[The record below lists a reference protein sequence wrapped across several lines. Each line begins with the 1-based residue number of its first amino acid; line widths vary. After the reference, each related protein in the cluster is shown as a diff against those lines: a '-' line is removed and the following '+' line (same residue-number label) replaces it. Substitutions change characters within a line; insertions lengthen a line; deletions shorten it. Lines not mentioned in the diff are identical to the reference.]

1 MVKFSEE
8 NKTEEPL
15 IDKQGNIFNRNLIE
29 NTLITEDEKSKYI
42 LSFSRE
48 IYINELRYRDK
59 IKKFKYDNLIYL
71 ISIEWYEK
79 FKQYVKYKLIKRTS
93 KHPEIYVS
101 KPILYKIDNNLNPGK
116 ISNDILIIKN
126 NENILFDENYLI
138 IDNNKKN
145 KIDYKI
151 VPKETFDIL
160 NKEFGCD
167 YIIKRKIKED
177 RIKKSKK
184 YDIYSRKF
192 SIVFLPIIDYMER
205 NKDIDIFD
213 IYFPDLLVDN
223 EIYIYLANILNSP
236 NNKKIKEKLGI
247 SMINKTILISFIKI
261 YKLQNNCTLNN
272 FKEYFYKNISK
283 IKEGHRIPGYNFLEK
298 ISKQFQIQQ
307 LEYDTLIIEFSYN
320 DDGEIFGNINTELDY
335 NIEESIP
342 KKKIVKNAITNNEE
356 EVLDLDSSDDEK
368 NNKSNNNTF
377 SFNNISSYYAERRNN
392 LKKLPLDKIN
402 NKKGLVGLNN
412 IGNTCF
418 MNTSLQ
424 CLSNCKLLTNYF
436 LNDYYIPFINRNNP
450 IGSKGKLVESYV
462 ELIKHLWYGN
472 ENSFEPYDF
481 KETIG
486 EIRTMFRGYQQ
497 HDTQEFLSFLLDE
510 LHEDL
515 NKVLNKPYVSPN
527 ENFIFNNDID
537 EFKYHKKLF
546 LARNQS
552 LIVDLFYGMFKS
564 TVFCPNEDCKNISN
578 TFDPYAII
586 SLPLNIKKNE
596 EENINDEN
604 IIKKDIN
611 IYFVYDDLK
620 MNILRFNVEINNKMS
635 IRKFKEKIN
644 YILRCGIN
652 NFELYLINNNFPI
665 LINENQD
672 KTIYEVLL
680 NRNDIF
686 LNQIPKNVF
695 NNEENPDIKKN
706 YDLITQN
713 NDILYKRA
721 KEFDEGKIE
730 ENFDHKEN
738 MTFDKNKFIRCVFY
752 NFSYNIINLDE
763 DEKKDYPPKNMIY
776 IPKVFYFNIEWNN
789 SEIFNFLINYNRCV
803 YDEEEND
810 ENFKENYFKD
820 YELNSEKINNI
831 PNFKLTFSIHEQYK
845 YPFVIMFLNF
855 SKIFIEEDE
864 IPIKDNEELLNEE
877 IILISENK
885 FTIREQIDIIKEK
898 IKDTNEKISDYQL
911 NFKLA
916 WSFHCAERLYN
927 LNTQEQI
934 NDESNYYNR
943 IRENIPE
950 IDLLDLLEKFGKLEQ
965 LTEDNKWFCPKCKI
979 DQLAKKKIE
988 IFTCPEILILH
999 LKRFKNVSKLEN
1011 LVKFPIENL
1020 DMGKY
1025 IIYNENTVNDNI
1037 YDLFAVGNH
1046 FGFLSGGHYIAYCKN
1061 FLDDKWYEF
1070 NDGYVEEIDE
1080 NKIVSSSAYVLFY
1093 KRRNSYFENIEDLYK
1108 KTFELIDYENVI
1120 S

>member
-1 MVKFSEE
+1 MVKISEE
-8 NKTEEPL
+8 NNTEETL
-15 IDKQGNIFNRNLIE
+15 IDKRGNIFKRELID
-29 NTLITEDEKSKYI
+29 NTLITEDEQSKYI

-59 IKKFKYDNLIYL
+59 IKKFQYDNQIYL

-101 KPILYKIDNNLNPGK
+101 RPILYKIDNNLNPGK

-126 NENILFDENYLI
+126 NEKILFDENYVL

-151 VPKETFDIL
+151 FPKESFDIL
-160 NKEFGCD
+160 YKEFGCD
-167 YIIKRKIKED
+167 YIIKRKKKDD
-177 RIKKSKK
+177 RINRKKQ

-192 SIVFLPIIDYMER
+192 SIVFLPLKDYMER
-205 NKDIDIFD
+205 SKDIDIFD
-213 IYFPDLLVDN
+213 IYFPDLLSDN

-236 NNKKIKEKLGI
+236 NNKNIKKKLGI

-261 YKLQNNCTLNN
+261 YKLQNNCSLNN

-283 IKEGHRIPGYNFLEK
+283 IKEGNKIPGFNFLEK
-298 ISKQFQIQQ
+298 ISKKFQIQQ
-307 LEYDTLIIEFSYN
+307 LEYDILIIEFSYN
-320 DDGEIFGNINTELDY
+320 DDGEIFEDISTELDY
-335 NIEESIP
+335 NIEETIP
-342 KKKIVKNAITNNEE
+342 RKKIEKNTFSNNQEE
-356 EVLDLDSSDDEK
+356 ILDLSSSDDEK
-368 NNKSNNNTF
+368 KNASNKNTY
-377 SFNNISSYYAERRNN
+377 SFNNFSSIYAERRNN
-392 LKKLPLDKIN
+392 LKKLPLDKTN

-424 CLSNCKLLTNYF
+424 CLSNCELLTNYF

-472 ENSFEPYDF
+472 ENSFEPYNF
-481 KETIG
+481 KDTIG
-486 EIRTMFRGYQQ
+486 EIRTMFRGFQQ

-515 NKVLNKPYVSPN
+515 NKVLNKPYISPN
-527 ENFIFNNDID
+527 ENLVFNNDID

-578 TFDPYAII
+578 TYDPYAII
-586 SLPLNIKKNE
+586 SLPLTITKKE
-596 EENINDEN
+596 EDNNNNEN
-604 IIKKDIN
+604 IIQKDIN
-611 IYFVYDDLK
+611 VYFIYEDIK
-620 MNILRFNVEINNKMS
+620 MNILRFNIEINNKMS

-652 NFELYLINNNFPI
+652 NFELYYLSNNFPI
-665 LINENQD
+665 LIDENQD
-672 KTIYEVLL
+672 KTIYEVLSDK
-680 NRNDIF
+680 NEII
-686 LNQIPKNVF
+686 LNQISKNAF
-695 NNEENPDIKKN
+695 NEQNPDIKKN
-706 YDLITQN
+706 YDLIIEN
-713 NDILYKRA
+713 NNILYKRA

-738 MTFDKNKFIRCVFY
+738 IILDKNKFIKCVFY
-752 NFSYNIINLDE
+752 SFSYNIANLDE
-763 DEKKDYPPKNMIY
+763 DEKNDYPPKDRFY
-776 IPKVFYFNIEWNN
+776 IPKVFYFNVESNN
-789 SEIFNFLINYNRCV
+789 SEIFSFLINYNRCV

-810 ENFKENYFKD
+810 ENFKETYFKD
-820 YELNSEKINNI
+820 YELNSEKIDNI

-845 YPFVIMFLNF
+845 YPFVIMFINT
-855 SKIFIEEDE
+855 SKIFNEE
-864 IPIKDNEELLNEE
+864 IPFKENEELNDE

-898 IKDTNEKISDYQL
+898 IKDTNEQISDYQL

-916 WSFHCAERLYN
+916 WSIHYGDRLNN
-927 LNTQEQI
+927 LYTVKEI
-934 NDESNYYNR
+934 DDENSFNR
-943 IRENIPE
+943 RMRENEPE
-950 IDLLDLLEKFGKLEQ
+950 IDLLDLLEKFGKLEK
-965 LTEDNKWFCPKCKI
+965 LTEDNKWFCAKCKI

-999 LKRFKNVSKLEN
+999 LKRFKNTSKLEN

-1025 IIYNENTVNDNI
+1025 IIYNEYNKSDNI

-1046 FGFLSGGHYIAYCKN
+1046 FGGLHGGHYIAYCKN
-1061 FLDDKWYEF
+1061 FLDEKWYEF
-1070 NDGYVEEIDE
+1070 NDGYVEEIAHD
-1080 NKIVSSSAYVLFY
+1080 KIVSSNAYVLFY
-1093 KRRNSYFENIEDLYK
+1093 KRKNSYFDNIEDLYK
-1108 KTFELIDYENVI
+1108 KTFENIDYENII